1 MIEKFARFF
10 KLSNFNIWRRNNTNW
25 WPRSWPAQFPTFEA
39 SWQRRRRRQQG
50 ITEHEVSRAAGRG
63 TTPLMLLLLL
73 RLFRQLGEHPHT
85 KHCNTTKLLRLPG
98 INEFLIWRK
107 QLESLR
113 LTLAM
118 LVFKVSNSK
127 GFDAV
132 SQRFKITLKWD
143 ILRGFRRMYLPAI
156 VRMMFNDLCDI
167 WITCYYDAQCNLSQC
182 QVVCGDRWVNLST
195 WSCWNS
201 RFGLNKKLAGKFRI
215 FSFFIVPISHA
226 FGQKLLILNSAE
238 GIEGL

>member
-132 SQRFKITLKWD
+132 SVFQNHLKMRHFAWFSYNVLTCD
-143 ILRGFRRMYLPAI
+143 RQNYVQWFVWYL
-156 VRMMFNDLCDI
+156 N
-167 WITCYYDAQCNLSQC
+167 
-182 QVVCGDRWVNLST
+182 
-195 WSCWNS
+195 
-201 RFGLNKKLAGKFRI
+201 
-215 FSFFIVPISHA
+215 H
-226 FGQKLLILNSAE
+226 LLLWRAV
-238 GIEGL
+238 